1 MHTHTM
7 ATPRILL
14 CVAGLGL
21 FLTACGGG
29 GGGSPVAAPA
39 PTVTVVSNFS
49 SLTPPGSF
57 AWTSQ
62 QSASSSGV
70 TINKSTGGS
79 LGNVRVTVSNFI
91 ETDPTG
97 SGAAIPAMST
107 DVLTYALGG
116 STVSSSA
123 TISFGKLTLS
133 SGTQQVLV
141 EVFST
146 SDGSRLGGG
155 KFSVNSLLAG
165 SATLTL

>member
-1 MHTHTM
+1 M
-7 ATPRILL
+7 A
-14 CVAGLGL
+14 AGS
-21 FLTACGGG
+21 CNEECKR
-29 GGGSPVAAPA
+29 V
-39 PTVTVVSNFS
+39 
-49 SLTPPGSF
+49 
-57 AWTSQ
+57 
-62 QSASSSGV
+62 SSGV